1 MSADFLFVTYRD
13 VRNYAVAYLAR
24 CFASRKDLTVAAH
37 PGRFDEAEIRRLF
50 QQTPALLTSLMGL
63 SENSDDD
70 NQKLEFVSWI
80 LVRANNKDA
89 LFDDALVL
97 LSVLV
102 PLLRGIDADWSNG
115 GAERVEAKNLY
126 TSTTG
131 GINAT
136 LWAVSWT
143 WSLRGSVAL
152 TQISEET
159 LAEGGIM
166 QSSVLSAFEG
176 YDASTEVGTSK
187 AEDHVDL

>member
-1 MSADFLFVTYRD
+1 LPFVSYRD
-13 VRNYAVAYLAR
+13 VRDYAVAYLAR
-24 CFASRKDLTVAAH
+24 CFASRKDLFVAAH

-63 SENSDDD
+63 SEDSADD

-102 PLLRGIDADWSNG
+102 PLLRGIDASWSKG
-115 GAERVEAKNLY
+115 GADHVEAKNLY
-126 TSTTG
+126 TSAGG
-131 GINAT
+131 GINAA

-143 WSLRGSVAL
+143 WPLRGSVAL

-159 LAEGGIM
+159 LAEGGIL
-166 QSSVLSAFEG
+166 QPSALEAFAG
-176 YDASTEVGTSK
+176 YDAETAVGTGK
-187 AEDHVDL
+187 VPDHIEL